1 MRDKLHDELAVLSRA
16 AVPVAG
22 AGLRDRDARPFQ
34 DWDDV
39 LESLATIARDEPL
52 LAVLDEFPELVRVS
66 PELPGAPLLSEGL
79 LILATE
85 TEAGDLPGTVLRAIA
100 TGRTK
105 YNEIKDAVRAE
116 PHRTLERLQE
126 LRLVERVLPVGE
138 SPERSRRRL
147 YRVADNF
154 LAFWLGVVD
163 RYRAEIERG
172 LGATILPVLQDLRRG
187 ATAMVGAGRLDDL
200 RFAIAARERVTHV
213 PAGVLPITAS
223 DVFSQAL

>member
-1 MRDKLHDELAVLSRA
+1 
-16 AVPVAG
+16 VPVAG
-22 AGLRDRDARPFQ
+22 AGLRDLDARPFQ

-172 LGATILPVLQDLRRG
+172 LGATILPVLLES
-187 ATAMVGAGRLDDL
+187 LDDHMGPVWSCKAVSML
-200 RFAIAARERVTHV
+200 RPWWAR
-213 PAGVLPITAS
+213 
-223 DVFSQAL
+223 